1 MRRTTSPFYKS
12 RWGSAISSFSRKE
25 LRRCGRTGRSTLVKS
40 CLSACASVVRASLVV
55 FFMASRMG
63 GEELWHHHYRLCA
76 SPTPSLRSLG
86 LGTTRR
92 VADPIVG

>member
-1 MRRTTSPFYKS
+1 VRRMTSPFYRS
-12 RWGSAISSFSRKE
+12 RWESATGSFSRKE

-40 CLSACASVVRASLVV
+40 CLSACASVVRASLVML
-55 FFMASRMG
+55 FMASSMG

-86 LGTTRR
+86 HGTTHR
-92 VADPIVG
+92 VADPIVS